1 MSSSNRNFRHES
13 IQDAK
18 SIQDILKAITKGLAS
33 GKLCLSDDD
42 GEVKLEP
49 KGLLNLKVTAR
60 QEDSQSRLDIRVSWQ
75 DKDKAPKKKTLNV
88 S

>member
-1 MSSSNRNFRHES
+1 MSSNQRDFRHES
-13 IQDAK
+13 IQDGK

-60 QEDSQSRLDIRVSWQ
+60 QAECQNRLDIRITWQ
-75 DKDKAPKKKTLNV
+75 DKEKELKKKSLTV
-88 S
+88 R